1 MIQNPTYQ
9 EVKLIHAEIVDVAPL
24 AAQREET
31 GVEELVSEIGAV
43 GGDKRGDG
51 GGERGLVE
59 GSVGVPEAKE
69 EALPD
74 LEESR
79 VGERG
84 DRRED
89 RGEQPHA
96 SVPSGGLRR
105 GEELGDRGGGG
116 RRRPHRHYIGVGERK
131 GHGVAKIRVWR
142 GEAGAR

>member
-9 EVKLIHAEIVDVAPL
+9 EVKLVHPEIVDVAPL

-31 GVEELVSEIGAV
+31 GVEELVTEIGAI
-43 GGDKRGDG
+43 GGDKSSDG
-51 GGERGLVE
+51 GGERGLIK
-59 GSVGVPEAKE
+59 GFVGVPEAKE

-84 DRRED
+84 ERREE

-96 SVPSGGLRR
+96 TVSSSGLRR
-105 GEELGDRGGGG
+105 GKELGDRGSRR
-116 RRRPHRHYIGVGERK
+116 RRRPHRRYIGVGERK
-131 GHGVAKIRVWR
+131 RHAIAKTKN
-142 GEAGAR
+142 